1 MPLVLNS
8 RAPGGRGHRA
18 TSNELRK
25 ADSPSLPG
33 PSDQGQSGD
42 GASPET
48 ASWSRPPCWLGLA
61 ASRGPGRPPLSP
73 KPRCAPLPPGAAGLP
88 SLQARLPPASTSG
101 SGRRPPSSPTF
112 SVASGT
118 SPPPPAAHSGF
129 CHPDASQTNLSGLT
143 SLSFLRLSGQGTA
156 SLPPGRPSRWPPCS
170 DPVPAHL
177 PSPRHT
183 TASLL
188 LPRLRRRLRLSPCP
202 SPWGS
207 YAAFIFLG
215 AEGAHGCSPRH
226 PSSDSA
232 LSCHVPTVPSEAPPA
247 SLMAPHTGPALLFEA
262 GGTRASARRAG
273 PRRSQPRTRRPP

>member
-1 MPLVLNS
+1 MAVCGRNGAGVGVVTLAAFPTATVASSVVPPLRLHFPCQLLSRGGASPLHRDLCDQPRTSLRPPDRGRIGHVFGDKETAPMPLVLNS

-61 ASRGPGRPPLSP
+61 ASRGPGQPPLSP

-156 SLPPGRPSRWPPCS
+156 SLPPGRPSRWPP
-170 DPVPAHL
+170 
-177 PSPRHT
+177 
-183 TASLL
+183 
-188 LPRLRRRLRLSPCP
+188 
-202 SPWGS
+202 
-207 YAAFIFLG
+207 
-215 AEGAHGCSPRH
+215 
-226 PSSDSA
+226 
-232 LSCHVPTVPSEAPPA
+232 
-247 SLMAPHTGPALLFEA
+247 
-262 GGTRASARRAG
+262 
-273 PRRSQPRTRRPP
+273 